1 MTSLKPVCRYIV
13 FFRNKLKPTIFSQNA
28 GFIKQN
34 TNGNQKWTRSRQR
47 IVRNETKPTNA
58 FFETIERYHNYG
70 SSFEQDSVF
79 ISHLHLIHYINYL
92 MKIHVELTR
101 TIFTNL
107 SPMLHLYTHWK
118 CQKIKILWRFQ
129 EIQKLNIGLKWVN
142 PFSSKPTKWSN
153 SLNRFVGKLQTNSL
167 SVFDHFEGLALK
179 GLKEWICQWIE
190 FHEIR

>member
-13 FFRNKLKPTIFSQNA
+13 LFRNKFKPAIFSQNA

-79 ISHLHLIHYINYL
+79 ISHVHLIHYINYL

-101 TIFTNL
+101 TIFTNF
-107 SPMLHLYTHWK
+107 SPMLHFYTPWK
-118 CQKIKILWRFQ
+118 CQKIRFSDVFR
-129 EIQKLNIGLKWVN
+129 EYRNGTLDWNGLTLLAAN
-142 PFSSKPTKWSN
+142 PQNGQTHSSN
-153 SLNRFVGKLQTNSL
+153 SSANYRRIVWVCLTILR
-167 SVFDHFEGLALK
+167 DWRLK
-179 GLKEWICQWIE
+179 G
-190 FHEIR
+190 

>member
-1 MTSLKPVCRYIV
+1 MCRYIV
-13 FFRNKLKPTIFSQNA
+13 LLRNKFKPTIFSQNA

-101 TIFTNL
+101 TIFTNF
-107 SPMLHLYTHWK
+107 SPMLHFYTPWK
-118 CQKIKILWRFQ
+118 CQKIQVFWRFQ
-129 EIQKLNIGLKWVN
+129 GIQKWNIGMKLLTN
-142 PFSSKPTKWSN
+142 CL
-153 SLNRFVGKLQTNSL
+153 SL
-167 SVFDHFEGLALK
+167 FDHFEGLPLK
-179 GLKEWICQWIE
+179 GFKEWIFELIE